1 MVAALTKVD
10 FERLFEA
17 PPAHD
22 WTAAFEAVEDLN
34 AFSRKVDEFATESK
48 RWILGLRRNFEIG
61 AAGIHE
67 KVAGLPLAD
76 IRIAA
81 EPSLTQMIRA
91 VEDCMK
97 AHAQPIHERAT
108 DREQLAKLRQ
118 ISGPTGRY
126 LRKVLNRL
134 EDVRV
139 ERYNA
144 LVDLYYALL
153 ALRSEFEEGE
163 EPSFTDGASLRDFLR
178 SKTA

>member
-1 MVAALTKVD
+1 MVAALTKGD

-34 AFSRKVDEFATESK
+34 AFARKVDEFSKESK
-48 RWILGLRRNFEIG
+48 RWISGMQQNFEK
-61 AAGIHE
+61 AAADIHE
-67 KVAGLPLAD
+67 KVAGVPLAD
-76 IRIAA
+76 VRVMA
-81 EPSLTQMIRA
+81 EPAISRMIEA

-97 AHAQPIHERAT
+97 AHGEPIHERAAGR
-108 DREQLAKLRQ
+108 DQLSKLRQ

-144 LVDLYYALL
+144 LVDLYYGLL
-153 ALRSEFEEGE
+153 ALRSEFAEKDG
-163 EPSFTDGASLRDFLR
+163 PSFSDGSSLRDFLR
-178 SKTA
+178 SKIA

>member
-48 RWILGLRRNFEIG
+48 HWVAGMRRNFKV
-61 AAGIHE
+61 AAADIHE
-67 KVAGLPLAD
+67 KVAGVPLAD
-76 IRIAA
+76 VRIAA

-97 AHAQPIHERAT
+97 AHALPIHERAA

-144 LVDLYYALL
+144 LVDLYYGLL
-153 ALRSEFEEGE
+153 ALRSEFAEEDG
-163 EPSFTDGASLRDFLR
+163 PSFSDGASLREFLR
-178 SKTA
+178 SDIA